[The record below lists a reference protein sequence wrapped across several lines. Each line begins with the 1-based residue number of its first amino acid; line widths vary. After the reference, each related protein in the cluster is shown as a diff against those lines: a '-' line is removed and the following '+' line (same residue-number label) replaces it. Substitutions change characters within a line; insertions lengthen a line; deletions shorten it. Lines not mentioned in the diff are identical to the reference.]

1 MNVPYNEINARDAAK
16 MIGIDYTTLIKHCR
30 KGAINVSDVGGGK
43 RKPRYMFT
51 ENEVEYMRGLKGKYG
66 KRFFGHYDKN
76 WNVKEEP
83 AIADEQELF
92 VASNEDFENNKI
104 VPVIIKED
112 NLSTKTEKVDIDKI
126 AITIGYIQDIKERLN
141 DLEAEKNQ
149 LLKEL
154 EELRKE
160 VMDVL

>member
-1 MNVPYNEINARDAAK
+1 
-16 MIGIDYTTLIKHCR
+16 
-30 KGAINVSDVGGGK
+30 
-43 RKPRYMFT
+43 
-51 ENEVEYMRGLKGKYG
+51 MRGLKKKYG
-66 KRFFGHYDKN
+66 KRFFKHYDKN

-92 VASNEDFENNKI
+92 VKSNEDFENNKI

>member
-16 MIGIDYTTLIKHCR
+16 MIGIDYTTLVKYCR
-30 KGAINVSDVGGGK
+30 KGTINVSDVGGGK
-43 RKPRYMFT
+43 GKPRYLFT
-51 ENEVEYMRGLKGKYG
+51 ENEVEYMKGLKKKYG

-92 VASNEDFENNKI
+92 VKSNEDFENNKI
-104 VPVIIKED
+104 VPVIVKED
-112 NLSTKTEKVDIDKI
+112 NLLTRTEKVDIDKI

-154 EELRKE
+154 EELRNE
-160 VMDVL
+160 VIAAL